1 MGLHERREER
11 RELFEE
17 RREALRERR
26 EEGHRHFGEAR
37 GGDYYGDNQ
46 HGRRG
51 FAEQGFRAQ
60 PPSFGFGASQPGGR
74 GYNQGYVN
82 QDANLYGDNY
92 ESSNRQSAPYPAD
105 VRGYGTGGAYARPH
119 DSTNEGYSSAYAPSR
134 PVGAPFGAPGFGT
147 GPPARGPLDPDSVG
161 HRREGLAPGV
171 GYPGRDSS
179 YDTPQSYGGRDEYSA
194 KSSGYNAPQSY
205 GVPHRNDGDRDDY
218 PANRNSGYGYDRD
231 QYSGSRPSGYGPP
244 ESQYGT
250 NVSAVGPPPPYGDPR
265 RGDGDEYSRGTTQH
279 SGAPSGPNAPA
290 GGFMSG
296 AGDVAGTRDDE
307 PGPTKGGYGG
317 HDSRPGTYGSERRA
331 NYDGPESSYGSKTS
345 SSGYDAPRA
354 SYGGK
359 PPGYGDGRRR
369 DEDTYTGAPARGR
382 PQRDD
387 YDDNDDERDTRHQQ
401 HLDAHARVYGSG
413 ADSHTSAAPDVVGA
427 AAAVEALRLTAADKE
442 SQASGRPGGRRPN
455 AGDDDASHTNA
466 PAGGLG
472 SNAPTGGPKPSYDDD
487 DEDPSPAP
495 TSKGSSMQDKIVA
508 LAMSQAGKMFDKKNG
523 GSGGSGDSAGKSEAM
538 KTAAATA
545 MKLCSDY
552 KTTGKLDL
560 QPGEMQKLIGVA
572 MSLF

>member
-1 MGLHERREER
+1 
-11 RELFEE
+11 
-17 RREALRERR
+17 
-26 EEGHRHFGEAR
+26 
-37 GGDYYGDNQ
+37 
-46 HGRRG
+46 
-51 FAEQGFRAQ
+51 
-60 PPSFGFGASQPGGR
+60 
-74 GYNQGYVN
+74 
-82 QDANLYGDNY
+82 
-92 ESSNRQSAPYPAD
+92 
-105 VRGYGTGGAYARPH
+105 
-119 DSTNEGYSSAYAPSR
+119 
-134 PVGAPFGAPGFGT
+134 
-147 GPPARGPLDPDSVG
+147 
-161 HRREGLAPGV
+161 
-171 GYPGRDSS
+171 
-179 YDTPQSYGGRDEYSA
+179 
-194 KSSGYNAPQSY
+194 
-205 GVPHRNDGDRDDY
+205 
-218 PANRNSGYGYDRD
+218 
-231 QYSGSRPSGYGPP
+231 
-244 ESQYGT
+244 
-250 NVSAVGPPPPYGDPR
+250 
-265 RGDGDEYSRGTTQH
+265 
-279 SGAPSGPNAPA
+279 
-290 GGFMSG
+290 MSG
-296 AGDVAGTRDDE
+296 ASDVASTRDDE

-359 PPGYGDGRRR
+359 PPGHGDGRRR
-369 DEDTYTGAPARGR
+369 DEDTYSGAPGRGR

-401 HLDAHARVYGSG
+401 HLDAHAQVYGSG

-442 SQASGRPGGRRPN
+442 SQASGRPGGRHPN